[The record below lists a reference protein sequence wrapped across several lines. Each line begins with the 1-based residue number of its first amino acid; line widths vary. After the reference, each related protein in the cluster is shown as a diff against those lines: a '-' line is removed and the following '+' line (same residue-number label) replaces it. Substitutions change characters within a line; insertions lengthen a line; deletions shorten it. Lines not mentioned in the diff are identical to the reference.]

1 MKEGNRHMAN
11 GDITLS
17 IAIEGG
23 VTKTVVL
30 NSATRV
36 LARAYAE
43 ANDPDIDDDAKWQVQ
58 QINKMGNGILN
69 VANKHGIAS
78 LSYTPKTFTAAT

>member
-1 MKEGNRHMAN
+1 MAT
-11 GDITLS
+11 GDVTIS
-17 IAIEGG
+17 VAVEGG

-36 LARAYAE
+36 LARAYVEDMDAS
-43 ANDPDIDDDAKWQVQ
+43 IDDDAKWQVMEV
-58 QINKMGNGILN
+58 NRMGNGILN
-69 VANKHGIAS
+69 RANKHGIAS

>member
-1 MKEGNRHMAN
+1 MAN

-23 VTKTVVL
+23 VTKSVTL
-30 NSATRV
+30 DSATRV
-36 LARAYAE
+36 LARAFAE
-43 ANDPDIDDDAKWQVQ
+43 NVDETVDDDAKWQVLQ
-58 QINKMGNGILN
+58 VNKMGNSILN

>member
-1 MKEGNRHMAN
+1 MSA
-11 GDITLS
+11 GDVTLS

-36 LARAYAE
+36 LARAYTE
-43 ANDPDIDDDAKWQVQ
+43 ANDAEIDDDAKWQVLQ
-58 QINKMGNGILN
+58 VNKMANSVLN
-69 VANKHGIAS
+69 IANKHGIAS

>member
-1 MKEGNRHMAN
+1 MAT
-11 GDITLS
+11 GDVTIS
-17 IAIEGG
+17 VAVEGG

-36 LARAYAE
+36 LARAYVE
-43 ANDPDIDDDAKWQVQ
+43 AMDENIDDDAKWQVLEV
-58 QINKMGNGILN
+58 NKMGNGILN
-69 VANKHGIAS
+69 RANKHGIAS

>member
-1 MKEGNRHMAN
+1 MAT
-11 GDITLS
+11 GDITITLG
-17 IAIEGG
+17 IEGG
-23 VTKTVVL
+23 VTKTVTLGSDV
-30 NSATRV
+30 RV

-43 ANDPDIDDDAKWQVQ
+43 NVDETVDDDAKWQVQ